1 MKKAGPAK
9 RANSESLLRQGLAA
23 SKSIIMTVAI
33 FSFFVNISVLAIPFY
48 MLQVFDRVLSSRSE
62 STLVALTAIVIF
74 ILLIFSILDIA
85 RAWVMVRMSNKMDK
99 YLNPLVFNAI
109 FERSVFVPGGGHAQP
124 LRDMDMLRNFMS
136 GTGLFAFFD
145 APWVP
150 IFLAILF
157 LFHPLI
163 GLIAVVGGV
172 ILLGLAVLN
181 EMLSRKAYSEISSGT
196 VEATNF
202 AEASL
207 RNSEAI
213 KAMGML
219 GDIRSAW
226 QSKHDRLRAAQSKSS
241 EQSAIIMAVAKYVRV
256 SLQIGV
262 MGTGAYFVISG
273 NFTPGVMI
281 ASSILMGRALA
292 PLEQSVGQWRGLGS
306 ARSAYARLK
315 ELLEKFPVQEHGM
328 KLPTP
333 SGAVTIEK
341 LVVAPPG
348 VGAPVLKGVH
358 ARLEP
363 GETLGIFGPS
373 GAGKSSLAR
382 IMVGIWPPRSGCVRL
397 DDIDVFTWDSEQ
409 MGRHIGYLP
418 QDVELFDG
426 TVAENIARFCGADPE
441 QIIAAAEAAAV
452 NEMILRLPDG
462 YDTRI
467 GEGGGGLSGGQRQ
480 RIALARALFGHPVL
494 VVLDEPN
501 SNLDAEGEQALVATI
516 QKLKAQGTTVV
527 VVAHRPNILA
537 QMDKVM
543 FLRDGVVEA
552 FGPRE
557 QVLKKLMGPIA
568 NGKPQRRL
576 A

>member
-1 MKKAGPAK
+1 
-9 RANSESLLRQGLAA
+9 
-23 SKSIIMTVAI
+23 
-33 FSFFVNISVLAIPFY
+33 
-48 MLQVFDRVLSSRSE
+48 
-62 STLVALTAIVIF
+62 
-74 ILLIFSILDIA
+74 
-85 RAWVMVRMSNKMDK
+85 
-99 YLNPLVFNAI
+99 
-109 FERSVFVPGGGHAQP
+109 

-150 IFLAILF
+150 IFLGILF

-163 GLIAVVGGV
+163 GVIAVIGGI
-172 ILLGLAVLN
+172 ILLGLAMLN
-181 EMLSRKAYSEISSGT
+181 ELLSRKAYSEISSGT

-219 GDIRSAW
+219 GDIRKSW
-226 QSKHDRLRAAQSKSS
+226 QDKHDRLKAAQSKSN
-241 EQSAIIMAVAKYVRV
+241 EQSAIIMALAKYIRV
-256 SLQIGV
+256 TLQIGV
-262 MGTGAYFVISG
+262 MGTGAFFVISG
-273 NFTPGVMI
+273 HFTPGVMI

-306 ARSAYARLK
+306 ARSAYARLQ
-315 ELLEKFPVQEHGM
+315 ELLEKFPGQQEGM
-328 KLPTP
+328 DLPTP
-333 SGAVTIEK
+333 LGELTIEK

-348 VGAPVLKGVH
+348 VREPILKGVN
-358 ARLEP
+358 AKLLP

-382 IMVGIWPPRSGCVRL
+382 ILVGVWPARSGSVRL
-397 DDIDVFTWDSEQ
+397 DDADVFTWNSEH
-409 MGRHIGYLP
+409 MGQYIGYLP

-426 TVAENIARFCGADPE
+426 TVSENIGRFSGADSE
-441 QIIAAAEAAAV
+441 SVIAAAEAAGV
-452 NEMILRLPDG
+452 NEMILRLPEG

-480 RIALARALFGHPVL
+480 RIALARALFGGPLL

-501 SNLDAEGEQALVATI
+501 SNLDADGEMALVTTI
-516 QKLKAQGTTVV
+516 KKLKAQGTTVV

-537 QMDKVM
+537 QLDKIM
-543 FLRDGVVEA
+543 FLKGGVVEA

-557 QVLKKLMGPIA
+557 QVMKKLMGSGGRPQ
-568 NGKPQRRL
+568 GKL